1 MERREEIRL
10 ETLQA
15 LTILAIHDEQF
26 RTGLWDDL
34 EGTLAR
40 YGFVLNDREMDQVR
54 SFTHAA
60 ANSVDE
66 DVFSG
71 LNVTLQHR

>member
-10 ETLQA
+10 ETLKA
-15 LTILAIHDEQF
+15 LTILAIHDDQF
-26 RTGLWDDL
+26 RLGLWDDL

-40 YGFVLNDREMDQVR
+40 YGFALNDREMEQVKN
-54 SFTHAA
+54 FTYAA

-66 DVFSG
+66 DVFSS
-71 LNVTLQHR
+71 LTVTLQHR